1 MKAVADKYDK
11 EYLKKDVSLV
21 SININDGNDNA
32 KREELPFEI
41 LLKEIS
47 KKLMGYAMVLVKNNE
62 DDAWD
67 LIQVTILKL
76 IEKKEVF
83 MKSDYKTA
91 FAKTVLKNS
100 FIDKYRK
107 DKRMVS
113 VEANSIQL
121 IEQGKLQE
129 AREFDEML
137 TFLESMDDE
146 DQTILAMLALGHSYQ
161 EIQEVLGP
169 ISIGNLRVKANRAR
183 IRLAESMEREH
194 E

>member
-1 MKAVADKYDK
+1 MSAILEIKETSPEIKENKVVFKVAKK
-11 EYLKKDVSLV
+11 TLKQEDQEMS
-21 SININDGNDNA
+21 
-32 KREELPFEI
+32 FET
-41 LLKEIS
+41 LLKEIP
-47 KKLMGYAMVLVKNNE
+47 KKLMGYALVLAKNNE

-67 LIQVTILKL
+67 LIQTTVLKL
-76 IEKKEVF
+76 IEKKKVF
-83 MKSDYKTA
+83 MKVKYKTSFTKVILRNA
-91 FAKTVLKNS
+91 

-113 VEANSIQL
+113 IEENSIQL
-121 IEQGKLQE
+121 IEPGKLEE
-129 AREFDEML
+129 ARESDEML
-137 TFLESMDDE
+137 TFLESMDGE
-146 DQTILAMLALGHSYQ
+146 DQIILTMLALGHSYQ

>member
-1 MKAVADKYDK
+1 MSAIAERKETSSEIKENKVVFKVAEKTFKQEDQ
-11 EYLKKDVSLV
+11 
-21 SININDGNDNA
+21 
-32 KREELPFEI
+32 ELSFEV
-41 LLKEIS
+41 LLKEIP
-47 KKLMGYAMVLVKNNE
+47 KKLMGYAMVLAKNNE

-67 LIQVTILKL
+67 LIQTTVLKL
-76 IEKKEVF
+76 IEKKNFF
-83 MKSDYKTA
+83 MKVKYKTSFTKVILRNA
-91 FAKTVLKNS
+91 

-113 VEANSIQL
+113 IEESSIQL
-121 IEQGKLQE
+121 IEPGKLEE
-129 AREFDEML
+129 ARESDEML
-137 TFLESMDDE
+137 TFLESMDGE
-146 DQTILAMLALGHSYQ
+146 DQIILAMLALGHSYQ

>member
-1 MKAVADKYDK
+1 MKAIADKHEK
-11 EYLKKDVSLV
+11 KYLKQDVSLI
-21 SININDGNDNA
+21 SINISDANENI
-32 KREELPFEI
+32 KKEELPFDI

-47 KKLMGYAMVLVKNNE
+47 KKLMGYAMVLVKNRE

-67 LIQVTILKL
+67 LIQITILKL

-83 MKSDYKTA
+83 MKSNYKTA

-113 VEANSIQL
+113 VEGNSIQL

-129 AREFDEML
+129 AREFEEML

-161 EIQEVLGP
+161 EIQGVLGP

-183 IRLAESMEREH
+183 IRLAESMGREY

>member
-1 MKAVADKYDK
+1 MKAFADKYDK
-11 EYLKKDVSLV
+11 EYLEKDVSLV
-21 SININDGNDNA
+21 SININDGNENT
-32 KREELPFEI
+32 KKEELPFET

-47 KKLMGYAMVLVKNNE
+47 KKLMGYAMVLTKNNE

-67 LIQVTILKL
+67 LIQITILKL
-76 IEKKEVF
+76 MEKKEVF

-121 IEQGKLQE
+121 TEPGKLQE
-129 AREFDEML
+129 AREFEEML

-183 IRLAESMEREH
+183 IRLAESMGREH

>member
-1 MKAVADKYDK
+1 MVSTNIDDAN
-11 EYLKKDVSLV
+11 ESTKKKV
-21 SININDGNDNA
+21 
-32 KREELPFEI
+32 PFEI

-76 IEKKEVF
+76 LEKKEVF

-121 IEQGKLQE
+121 TEPGKLQE
-129 AREFDEML
+129 AREFEEML

-183 IRLAESMEREH
+183 IGLAESMGREH

>member
-11 EYLKKDVSLV
+11 EFLEKDVSLV
-21 SININDGNDNA
+21 SININDRNENT
-32 KREELPFEI
+32 KKEELPFEI

-47 KKLMGYAMVLVKNNE
+47 KKLMGYSMVLVKNNE

-129 AREFDEML
+129 AREFEEML

-183 IRLAESMEREH
+183 IKLAESMGREY

>member
-11 EYLKKDVSLV
+11 EYLKKDISLV
-21 SININDGNDNA
+21 SININDRNENTN
-32 KREELPFEI
+32 KEELPFEI

-129 AREFDEML
+129 AREFEEML

>member
-21 SININDGNDNA
+21 SINIIDRNENTN
-32 KREELPFEI
+32 KEELPFEI

-62 DDAWD
+62 DDACD

-76 IEKKEVF
+76 LENKEVF
-83 MKSDYKTA
+83 TKSDYKIA

-129 AREFDEML
+129 AREFEEML

-169 ISIGNLRVKANRAR
+169 ISIGN
-183 IRLAESMEREH
+183 
-194 E
+194 

>member
-1 MKAVADKYDK
+1 MKAAVEMYENK
-11 EYLKKDVSLV
+11 YLKKDLSLV
-21 SININDGNDNA
+21 STNINDVNESS
-32 KREELPFEI
+32 KKEELSFEI

-67 LIQVTILKL
+67 LIQMTILKL
-76 IEKKEVF
+76 MEKKEVF

-121 IEQGKLQE
+121 TDPGKLQE
-129 AREFDEML
+129 AREFEEML

-146 DQTILAMLALGHSYQ
+146 DQIILAMLALGHSYQ

-183 IRLAESMEREH
+183 IRLAESMGREH

>member
-1 MKAVADKYDK
+1 MSAIAERKETSSEIKENRVVFKVAEKT
-11 EYLKKDVSLV
+11 LKQEDQ
-21 SININDGNDNA
+21 
-32 KREELPFEI
+32 ELPFEA
-41 LLKEIS
+41 LLKEIP
-47 KKLMGYAMVLVKNNE
+47 KKLMGYALVLAKNNE

-67 LIQVTILKL
+67 LIQITVLKL
-76 IEKKEVF
+76 IEKKKVF
-83 MKSDYKTA
+83 MKVKYKTSFTKVILRNA
-91 FAKTVLKNS
+91 

-113 VEANSIQL
+113 IEENSIQL
-121 IEQGKLQE
+121 IEPGKLEE
-129 AREFDEML
+129 ARESDEML

-161 EIQEVLGP
+161 EIQEVLGS

>member
-11 EYLKKDVSLV
+11 EYLEKDVSLV
-21 SININDGNDNA
+21 SININDRNENT
-32 KREELPFEI
+32 KKEELPFEI
-41 LLKEIS
+41 LLKEVS
-47 KKLMGYAMVLVKNNE
+47 KKLMGYSMVLVKNNE

-113 VEANSIQL
+113 VEANSVQL

-129 AREFDEML
+129 AREFEEML

-146 DQTILAMLALGHSYQ
+146 DQTILAMLAMGHSYQ
-161 EIQEVLGP
+161 EIQQVLGP

-183 IRLAESMEREH
+183 IKLAESMGREY

>member
-11 EYLKKDVSLV
+11 KYLKRDVSLV
-21 SININDGNDNA
+21 SININDRNENT
-32 KREELPFEI
+32 KKEELPFEI

-129 AREFDEML
+129 AREFEEML
-137 TFLESMDDE
+137 TFLKSMDDE

-183 IRLAESMEREH
+183 IRLAESMERKH

>member
-1 MKAVADKYDK
+1 MKSVVEIK
-11 EYLKKDVSLV
+11 ENKYLKKNLNLIST
-21 SININDGNDNA
+21 NIDDANEST
-32 KREELPFEI
+32 KKKVPFEI

-67 LIQVTILKL
+67 LIQITILKL
-76 IEKKEVF
+76 MEKKEVF

-121 IEQGKLQE
+121 TEPGKLQE
-129 AREFDEML
+129 AREFEEML

-161 EIQEVLGP
+161 VIQEVLGP

-183 IRLAESMEREH
+183 IRLAESMGREH

>member
-1 MKAVADKYDK
+1 MSAILEIKETSPEIKENKVVFKVAKK
-11 EYLKKDVSLV
+11 TLKQEDQEMS
-21 SININDGNDNA
+21 
-32 KREELPFEI
+32 FET
-41 LLKEIS
+41 LLKEIP
-47 KKLMGYAMVLVKNNE
+47 KKLMGYAMVLAKNNE

-67 LIQVTILKL
+67 LIQTTVLKL
-76 IEKKEVF
+76 IEKKKVF
-83 MKSDYKTA
+83 MKVKYKTSFTKVILRNA
-91 FAKTVLKNS
+91 

-113 VEANSIQL
+113 IEENSIQL
-121 IEQGKLQE
+121 IEPGKFEE
-129 AREFDEML
+129 ARESDEML

-183 IRLAESMEREH
+183 IRLAEIMEREH

>member
-1 MKAVADKYDK
+1 MKAIADKHEK
-11 EYLKKDVSLV
+11 KYLKQDVSLI
-21 SININDGNDNA
+21 SINISDANEHT
-32 KREELPFEI
+32 KKEELPFDI

-47 KKLMGYAMVLVKNNE
+47 KKLMGYAMVLVKNKE

-67 LIQVTILKL
+67 LIQITILKL
-76 IEKKEVF
+76 IEKKKVF
-83 MKSDYKTA
+83 MKSDYKIA

-113 VEANSIQL
+113 LEGNSIQL

-129 AREFDEML
+129 AREFEEML

-183 IRLAESMEREH
+183 IKLAESMGREY

>member
-1 MKAVADKYDK
+1 MSAIAERKETSSEIKENKVVFKVA
-11 EYLKKDVSLV
+11 KKTFKQEDH
-21 SININDGNDNA
+21 
-32 KREELPFEI
+32 ELSFEV
-41 LLKEIS
+41 LLKEIP
-47 KKLMGYAMVLVKNNE
+47 KKLMGYAMVLAKNNE

-67 LIQVTILKL
+67 LIQTTVLKL
-76 IEKKEVF
+76 IEKKKVF
-83 MKSDYKTA
+83 MKVKYKTSFTKVILRNA
-91 FAKTVLKNS
+91 

-113 VEANSIQL
+113 IEENSIQL
-121 IEQGKLQE
+121 IEPGKFEE
-129 AREFDEML
+129 ARESDEML

>member
-1 MKAVADKYDK
+1 MKAAVEIK
-11 EYLKKDVSLV
+11 ESKNLKKDLNLV
-21 SININDGNDNA
+21 STNIDEKNEST
-32 KREELPFEI
+32 KKEEVPFEI

-67 LIQVTILKL
+67 LIQMTILKL

-83 MKSDYKTA
+83 MKSEYKTA

-113 VEANSIQL
+113 VEANSIEL
-121 IEQGKLQE
+121 TEPGKLQE
-129 AREFDEML
+129 AREFEEML

-146 DQTILAMLALGHSYQ
+146 DQTILAMLAFGHSYQ

-183 IRLAESMEREH
+183 IRLAESMGREY

>member
-1 MKAVADKYDK
+1 MKAAVEMYENK
-11 EYLKKDVSLV
+11 YLKKDPNLV
-21 SININDGNDNA
+21 STNINNVNESSQ
-32 KREELPFEI
+32 KEELSFEI
-41 LLKEIS
+41 LLKEIL

-67 LIQVTILKL
+67 LIQMTILKL

-83 MKSDYKTA
+83 MKSEYKTA

-113 VEANSIQL
+113 VEANSIEL
-121 IEQGKLQE
+121 TEPGKLQE
-129 AREFDEML
+129 AREFEEML

-146 DQTILAMLALGHSYQ
+146 DQTILAMLAFGHSYQ

-183 IRLAESMEREH
+183 IRLAESMGREY

>member
-1 MKAVADKYDK
+1 MSAIAERKETSSEIKENKVVFKVA
-11 EYLKKDVSLV
+11 KKTFKQEDQEIS
-21 SININDGNDNA
+21 
-32 KREELPFEI
+32 FEV
-41 LLKEIS
+41 LLKEIP
-47 KKLMGYAMVLVKNNE
+47 KKLIGYAMVLAKNNE

-67 LIQVTILKL
+67 LIQTTVLKL
-76 IEKKEVF
+76 IEKKKVF
-83 MKSDYKTA
+83 MKVKYKTSFTKVILRNA
-91 FAKTVLKNS
+91 

-113 VEANSIQL
+113 IEENSIQL
-121 IEQGKLQE
+121 IEPGKFEE
-129 AREFDEML
+129 ARESDEML

-194 E
+194 G

>member
-11 EYLKKDVSLV
+11 ECLEKDVSLV
-21 SININDGNDNA
+21 SININDRNENT
-32 KREELPFEI
+32 KKEELPFEI

-47 KKLMGYAMVLVKNNE
+47 KKLMGYSMVLVKNNE

-113 VEANSIQL
+113 VEANSVQL

-129 AREFDEML
+129 AREFEEML

-146 DQTILAMLALGHSYQ
+146 DQTILAMLAMGHSYQ
-161 EIQEVLGP
+161 EIQQVLGP

-183 IRLAESMEREH
+183 IKLAESMGREY

>member
-1 MKAVADKYDK
+1 MKAAVEIK
-11 EYLKKDVSLV
+11 ESKNLKKDLNLV
-21 SININDGNDNA
+21 STNIDEKNEST
-32 KREELPFEI
+32 KKEEVPFEI

-67 LIQVTILKL
+67 LIQITILKL

-83 MKSDYKTA
+83 MKSEYKTA

-121 IEQGKLQE
+121 TEPGKLQE
-129 AREFDEML
+129 AREFEEML

-183 IRLAESMEREH
+183 IRLAESMGREH

>member
-11 EYLKKDVSLV
+11 EYLGKDVSLV

-47 KKLMGYAMVLVKNNE
+47 KKLMGYAIVLVKNNE

-76 IEKKEVF
+76 LEKKEVF

-129 AREFDEML
+129 AREFEEML

-183 IRLAESMEREH
+183 IRLAENMEREH

>member
-11 EYLKKDVSLV
+11 EYLEKDFSLV
-21 SININDGNDNA
+21 SININDRNENTN
-32 KREELPFEI
+32 KEELSFEI

-113 VEANSIQL
+113 VEANSVQL

-129 AREFDEML
+129 AREFEEML

-146 DQTILAMLALGHSYQ
+146 DQTILAMLAMGHSYQ
-161 EIQEVLGP
+161 EIQQVLGP

-183 IRLAESMEREH
+183 IKLAESMGREY

>member
-1 MKAVADKYDK
+1 MKAAVEMYENK
-11 EYLKKDVSLV
+11 YLKKDLSLV
-21 SININDGNDNA
+21 STNINDVNESS
-32 KREELPFEI
+32 KKEELSFEI

-67 LIQVTILKL
+67 LIQMTILKL
-76 IEKKEVF
+76 MEKKEVF

-121 IEQGKLQE
+121 TDPGKLQE
-129 AREFDEML
+129 AREFEEML

-183 IRLAESMEREH
+183 IRLAESMGREH

>member
-11 EYLKKDVSLV
+11 KYLKRDVSLV
-21 SININDGNDNA
+21 SININDRNENT
-32 KREELPFEI
+32 KKEELPFEI

-129 AREFDEML
+129 AREFEEML
-137 TFLESMDDE
+137 TFLKSMDDE

-183 IRLAESMEREH
+183 IRLAESMGRKYE
-194 E
+194 

>member
-21 SININDGNDNA
+21 SININDRNENTN
-32 KREELPFEI
+32 KEEFPFEI

-129 AREFDEML
+129 AREFEEML

>member
-11 EYLKKDVSLV
+11 EYLEKDVSLV
-21 SININDGNDNA
+21 SININDRNENT
-32 KREELPFEI
+32 KKEELPFEI
-41 LLKEIS
+41 LLKEVS
-47 KKLMGYAMVLVKNNE
+47 KKLMGYSMVLVKNNE

-113 VEANSIQL
+113 VEANSVQL

-129 AREFDEML
+129 AREFEEML

-146 DQTILAMLALGHSYQ
+146 DQTILAMLAMGHSYQ

-183 IRLAESMEREH
+183 IKLAESMGREY

>member
-11 EYLKKDVSLV
+11 EYLEKDVSLV
-21 SININDGNDNA
+21 SININDRNENT
-32 KREELPFEI
+32 KKEELPFEI

-47 KKLMGYAMVLVKNNE
+47 KKLMGYSMVLVKNNE

-113 VEANSIQL
+113 VEANSVQL

-129 AREFDEML
+129 AREFEEML

-146 DQTILAMLALGHSYQ
+146 DQTILAMLAMGHSYQ
-161 EIQEVLGP
+161 EIQQVLDP

-183 IRLAESMEREH
+183 IKLAESMGREY